1 MIRAL
6 ISWSAALSTNTRSMS
21 TRDLQAIGASD
32 ERSSTRA
39 RCYLQLNL
47 ETDLIRLRRLL
58 PQRQSRPCRDRSISS
73 IRRACGKGARS
84 LLCGWLQAH
93 CGGRREPLQ
102 PHCGGRG
109 QNPCGRTA
117 EAGEKPLQS
126 HCGRTAGGAGRSCGV
141 SGGAVRRRLRIWHLV
156 DPCHLVAR
164 PFLHTLRFTQQSDC
178 TWRCGRVSSPHRGIP
193 Y

>member
-1 MIRAL
+1 
-6 ISWSAALSTNTRSMS
+6 MS

-126 HCGRTAGGAGRSCGV
+126 HCGRTAGGSCPAGERLLPGRGATPAGQLRAGRAAAAGSQGAQCGDACG
-141 SGGAVRRRLRIWHLV
+141 SGTWWTHATWWL
-156 DPCHLVAR
+156 DPSYTHSDSHSSLTARGGVA
-164 PFLHTLRFTQQSDC
+164 
-178 TWRCGRVSSPHRGIP
+178 G
-193 Y
+193 

>member
-1 MIRAL
+1 
-6 ISWSAALSTNTRSMS
+6 MS

-126 HCGRTAGGAGRSCGV
+126 HCGCRGWAPAAQGRGACRAAAGWPGGSCRAGEGRLPGRRARTAGAEAPQLPGRPL
-141 SGGAVRRRLRIWHLV
+141 GGPTPLGGS
-156 DPCHLVAR
+156 
-164 PFLHTLRFTQQSDC
+164 TLPNLGLQKN
-178 TWRCGRVSSPHRGIP
+178 SPHTGAERSL
-193 Y
+193 

>member
-1 MIRAL
+1 
-6 ISWSAALSTNTRSMS
+6 MS

-93 CGGRREPLQ
+93 CGGRREPCSRTAESLES
-102 PHCGGRG
+102 HCGGRG
-109 QNPCGRTA
+109 ENPCGRTA
-117 EAGEKPLQS
+117 EAGENPCKRTAVALRAAAARQGSDSCRAGERLLPGS
-126 HCGRTAGGAGRSCGV
+126 CGRGGPQLRGLRGRSAETPADLAL
-141 SGGAVRRRLRIWHLV
+141 GGPTPLGGSTLPTHTPIHTAV
-156 DPCHLVAR
+156 
-164 PFLHTLRFTQQSDC
+164 
-178 TWRCGRVSSPHRGIP
+178 
-193 Y
+193 